1 MAFQKGSQIRP
12 ELMRGDMSGFAQA
25 AQFKAQEGQM
35 WGQALNNLGEQIGGV
50 IKQKQAKDEQKK
62 KDEAAVNIL
71 VAQGI
76 APADA
81 KAAVGSGMA
90 DTILSMSQQD
100 KKMKAQAQQDAA
112 TAAHR
117 ASVLGQGQQKI
128 DMTQAAADVETQ
140 NAAAQKTAIDAS
152 TDTSG
157 DVDWKQATSIYTE
170 QGGRDLK
177 GFMEAAEAA
186 KGPGELKVE
195 ELAGVKVITQNG
207 NFKVKVPEEGVDG
220 LPSTIRSSVATE
232 KAMEQAQKD
241 YDSGTKEGK
250 RKAQRFLS
258 SYEVKDDIDLPAQA
272 EDFFGGGKGAS
283 REELI
288 NAMMKKNPDYTEAE
302 VIATLEERG
311 AI

>member
-35 WGQALNNLGEQIGGV
+35 WGQALQNVGEQIGGA
-50 IKQKQAKDEQKK
+50 IKQKRAKEEQKK

-100 KKMKAQAQQDAA
+100 KKMKAQAQQQAA
-112 TAAHR
+112 ALAVQQQV
-117 ASVLGQGQQKI
+117 ANQGQARVNI
-128 DMTQAAADVETQ
+128 AQAAADVETQ
-140 NAAAQKTAIDAS
+140 NAAAQKAAIDAS
-152 TDTSG
+152 TDT
-157 DVDWKQATSIYTE
+157 DRNVDWKQATSIYTE
-170 QGGRDLK
+170 LGGRDLK

-195 ELAGVKVITQNG
+195 ELAGVKVITQG
-207 NFKVKVPEEGVDG
+207 GKFKIGVPKEGVDG
-220 LPSTIRSSVATE
+220 LPSTIRSAVATE
-232 KAMEQAQKD
+232 KAMKQAQED

-272 EDFFGGGKGAS
+272 DDFFGDGKADLAAKKK
-283 REELI
+283 RLEELR
-288 NAMMKKNPDYTEAE
+288 AKQ
-302 VIATLEERG
+302 G
-311 AI
+311 Q

>member
-1 MAFQKGSQIRP
+1 MAFQKGSQVRP

-25 AQFKAQEGQM
+25 AQFKREEGQM

-50 IKQKQAKDEQKK
+50 IKQKRAKDEQKA
-62 KDEAAVNIL
+62 KDEAAVNVL

-128 DMTQAAADVETQ
+128 NMAQGAADVETQ

-152 TDTSG
+152 TDTG
-157 DVDWKQATSIYTE
+157 GNVDWKQATSIYTE
-170 QGGRDLK
+170 QGGRDLE
-177 GFMEAAEAA
+177 GFADAAKAA
-186 KGPGELKVE
+186 KGVTKGPDKFTTETIGEFQVLLKN
-195 ELAGVKVITQNG
+195 GDYVIGKGTG
-207 NFKVKVPEEGVDG
+207 SDDKTP
-220 LPSTIRSSVATE
+220 SSVKSAKATIE
-232 KAMEQAQKD
+232 AIGNARELYND
-241 YDSGTKEGK
+241 GTKEGK
-250 RKAQRFLS
+250 EKA
-258 SYEVKDDIDLPAQA
+258 KDILQSWKVMDNLGFPADVDKYFGDA
-272 EDFFGGGKGAS
+272 ENKDPLNLG
-283 REELI
+283 L
-288 NAMMKKNPDYTEAE
+288 
-302 VIATLEERG
+302 
-311 AI
+311 